1 MDKKFLK
8 NSLVIAV
15 MLGVVHMEVRAD
27 THIDHV
33 SVTQTAEQH
42 YTGKPISLIQASL
55 LALSLPIFLYERFL
69 IF

>member
-1 MDKKFLK
+1 MNKKFLK

-27 THIDHV
+27 THINHV
-33 SVTQTAEQH
+33 SVTQTTEQH
-42 YTGKPISLIQASL
+42 YTGKPISLEFADIPVRA
-55 LALSLPIFLYERFL
+55 FL

>member
-1 MDKKFLK
+1 MTHGQKFLK

-42 YTGKPISLIQASL
+42 YTGKPI
-55 LALSLPIFLYERFL
+55 ALSLPIFLYERFL

>member
-42 YTGKPISLIQASL
+42 YTGKPI
-55 LALSLPIFLYERFL
+55 Y
-69 IF
+69 